1 MLFNSSLSRLFLYLH
16 LTLFSFCFSSL
27 PILHFSSWYL
37 CIITLDSFLYFR
49 FLFWFFP
56 FSLFLLPLFFFS
68 SLYLYL
74 LFLYY
79 LLCLSWFPSFPY
91 VCILCPCFSI
101 LRISFLFTFLTLL
114 TSFFLLFLSMSFS
127 LFNTLQTS
135 YSTVIIHTYH
145 VFTSFLPYTPY
156 LYLLISHFLFFSI
169 LKFFFKLSSY
179 LLILI
184 FHSLSYFFPLCPVF
198 TFFWFWFHI
207 FHVLC
212 HFLHSFFPFMTLHF
226 NLFLVISLPS
236 PFLSLL
242 PFSLCFFFHLSL
254 LFIHFHFISL
264 MCSCVPF
271 FPLISHGLL
280 FFIFSMW
287 YFFIPLF
294 TKKYLSY
301 IASYSTPLCIL
312 VHITSFHP
320 WFVHFLLLPFI
331 SILLVL

>member
-1 MLFNSSLSRLFLYLH
+1 
-16 LTLFSFCFSSL
+16 
-27 PILHFSSWYL
+27 
-37 CIITLDSFLYFR
+37 
-49 FLFWFFP
+49 
-56 FSLFLLPLFFFS
+56 
-68 SLYLYL
+68 
-74 LFLYY
+74 
-79 LLCLSWFPSFPY
+79 
-91 VCILCPCFSI
+91 
-101 LRISFLFTFLTLL
+101 
-114 TSFFLLFLSMSFS
+114 MSFS

-212 HFLHSFFPFMTLHF
+212 HFLLSFFPFMTLHF
-226 NLFLVISLPS
+226 HLFLVISFPS

-271 FPLISHGLL
+271 FPLISYGLL

-287 YFFIPLF
+287 YFFSLF
-294 TKKYLSY
+294 FMMNSLSY

-320 WFVHFLLLPFI
+320 CFHSLSASSLYLYFIGIPFAIHVLSFIASVILFINSLLQVVHFAMPCRLLYSVP
-331 SILLVL
+331 LLNFF